1 MPTVN
6 TQKNA
11 TDILTNVN
19 VLLQAAVHTNMC
31 GIGFSVNVL
40 NVNITAVYLDTTF
53 IMVSVDV

>member
-31 GIGFSVNVL
+31 GIGFSANVL
-40 NVNITAVYLDTTF
+40 NVNIAAVHHDTTL
-53 IMVSVDV
+53 IMVSAGV